1 MFTSGGK
8 KMTQT
13 VDKGK
18 TLLVDGP
25 ASVTVVSGKVEVFGS
40 HVRHGHKIVIREG
53 KRLPFFVAEK
63 ADFDVSLGENASTE
77 EVEGDTVPSSW
88 AESLNLLMDIQKK
101 PAVAM
106 VIGQADSGKTSYCTY
121 LINRLISAKHKIAVL
136 DGDLGQSDIGPPC
149 TIAYAFVSRRL
160 AELYSLKAEDAFF
173 VGATSPSEAPDKTV
187 EGMALMKKEILGKT
201 PDFILVNTDGWVE
214 GEDALKYK
222 LRLAEILEPDVIL
235 CIQQQNELE
244 PLLAKLEKFVKAKVE
259 SPSAVKP
266 RGIEKRKNL
275 RELNYAKY
283 LIDAKVK
290 ALPLNYLRIEE
301 ENVALNRL
309 DEWKGVLVGLY
320 DSQKKFLGI
329 GILNEFDNVRKTLKI
344 LTSVSE
350 KPAVVSFG
358 KVRLDRNLR
367 EIAISQVEEAI

>member
-1 MFTSGGK
+1 
-8 KMTQT
+8 MTQI

-25 ASVTVVSGKVEVFGS
+25 ASVAVVSGKVEVFGS
-40 HVRHGHKIVIREG
+40 HVRQGGKIVIREG

-63 ADFDVSLGENASTE
+63 ADFDVSLGENAGVE
-77 EVEGDTVPSSW
+77 EVEGDTVPPSW
-88 AESLNLLMDIQKK
+88 AESLNMLTGTQKK

-106 VIGQADSGKTSYCTY
+106 IIGQADSGKTSYCTY
-121 LINRLISAKHKIAVL
+121 LINRLVGGKHKIAVL

-173 VGATSPSEAPDKTV
+173 VGTTSPSEASDKMV
-187 EGMALMKKEILGKT
+187 EGMALMKKEILAKA

-214 GEDALKYK
+214 GEDAVKYK
-222 LRLAEILEPDVIL
+222 LRLAEVLEPDVVL

-244 PLLAKLEKFVKAKVE
+244 PLLAALEKFVKTKVQ

-266 RGIEKRKNL
+266 RGMEKRKNL

-283 LIDAKVK
+283 MIEAKVR
-290 ALPLNYLRIEE
+290 ALPLNYLRIED
-301 ENVALNRL
+301 ENVAVNSL
-309 DEWKGVLVGLY
+309 DESKGVLVGLY
-320 DSQKKFLGI
+320 NSQKKFLGI
-329 GILNEFDNVRKTLKI
+329 GILSEFDNVRKTLKI
-344 LTSVSE
+344 FTSVSE

-358 KVRLDRNLR
+358 KVKLDKNLR
-367 EIAISQVEEAI
+367 ETATSQVEGVSEIKV

>member
-1 MFTSGGK
+1 MN
-8 KMTQT
+8 QT

-25 ASVTVVSGKVEVFGS
+25 ASVAVVSGKVEVFGS
-40 HVRHGHKIVIREG
+40 HVRHGSKIVIREG

-63 ADFDVSLGENASTE
+63 ADFDVSLGENAGVK
-77 EVEGDTVPSSW
+77 EVEGDTVPPSW
-88 AESLNLLMDIQKK
+88 AESFNLLTDVQKK

-106 VIGQADSGKTSYCTY
+106 VVGQADSGKTSYCTY
-121 LINRLISAKHKIAVL
+121 LINRLVGGKHKIAVL

-149 TIAYAFVSRRL
+149 TIAYAIVSRRL
-160 AELYSLKAEDAFF
+160 AELYSLKAEQAFF
-173 VGATSPSEAPDKTV
+173 VGATSPSETPDKAV
-187 EGMALMKKEILGKT
+187 EGMALMEKEILAKT
-201 PDFILVNTDGWVE
+201 PDFVLVNTDGWVE
-214 GEDALKYK
+214 GEDAVKYK
-222 LRLAEILEPDVIL
+222 LRLAEVLKPDVVL
-235 CIQQQNELE
+235 FIQQQNELE
-244 PLLAKLEKFVKAKVE
+244 PLLAALEKFVKAKVE

-266 RGIEKRKNL
+266 RGMEKRKNL

-283 LIDAKVK
+283 LMDAKVK
-290 ALPLNYLRIEE
+290 ALPLSHLRIED

-320 DSQKKFLGI
+320 DSQRKFLGI
-329 GILNEFDNVRKTLKI
+329 GILSEFDNVRKTLKI

-358 KVRLDRNLR
+358 KIKLDKNLR
-367 EIAISQVEEAI
+367 ETATSQAEEAIGN